1 MMKQII
7 LNLLSDAVK
16 FRDDGG
22 TVTLTADIDAQGY
35 FYFTV
40 SDEGIGM
47 NEIGI
52 EMAMTKFS

>member
-1 MMKQII
+1 
-7 LNLLSDAVK
+7 
-16 FRDDGG
+16 
-22 TVTLTADIDAQGY
+22 VTLTADIDAQGY